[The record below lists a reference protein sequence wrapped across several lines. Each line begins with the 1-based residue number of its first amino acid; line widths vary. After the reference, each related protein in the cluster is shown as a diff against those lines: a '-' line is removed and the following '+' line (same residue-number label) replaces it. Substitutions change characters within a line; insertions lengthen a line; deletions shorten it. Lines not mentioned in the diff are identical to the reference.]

1 MRNVFAFL
9 SGGLFG
15 AGLLVAGM
23 VDTKKVQG
31 WLDVFGD
38 WDPTLAF
45 VMGGAVSVMAFV
57 WIFAKRRET
66 SMLGSPMPGPFP
78 RLVDRNLVL
87 GSLLFGAGWGLAG
100 LCPGPA
106 MGSLSFNGWEGWLF
120 LIAMGVGMALAPRA
134 KVWLSMLD
142 RSTLEVPPCEN
153 GTNET
158 PTPPA
163 ARGA

>member
-31 WLDVFGD
+31 WLDIFGD

-45 VMGGAVSVMAFV
+45 VMAGAIAPMIVV
-57 WIFAKRRET
+57 WRIAARRDR
-66 SMLGSPMPGPFP
+66 SLIGLPMPGDFP
-78 RLVDRNLVL
+78 KYVDRNLVF

-100 LCPGPA
+100 FCPGPA
-106 MGSLSFNGWEGWLF
+106 LGSLTFGGWQSALF
-120 LIAMGVGMALAPRA
+120 VLAMGAGMAVAPMARQ
-134 KVWLSMLD
+134 MLD
-142 RSTLEVPPCEN
+142 RLDAA
-153 GTNET
+153 
-158 PTPPA
+158 PA
-163 ARGA
+163 GEDA